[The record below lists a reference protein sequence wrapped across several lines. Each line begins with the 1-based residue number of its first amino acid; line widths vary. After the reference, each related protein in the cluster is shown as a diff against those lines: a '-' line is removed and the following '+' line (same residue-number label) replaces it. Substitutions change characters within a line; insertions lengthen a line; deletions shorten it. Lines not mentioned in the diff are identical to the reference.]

1 MRLIEES
8 VLLGGDLMPSE
19 LIINT
24 ANFLQGFIPV
34 LSLIGYL
41 PQWRKLV
48 RTKSSNDISLRS
60 WAIWTVVSL
69 IAAFY
74 AVVQY
79 QVTGVGVALVVSSMS
94 ILVFVF
100 VTVYL
105 VLKYRS
111 DKPAN

>member
-1 MRLIEES
+1 
-8 VLLGGDLMPSE
+8 MPSE
-19 LIINT
+19 SIINT
-24 ANFLQGFIPV
+24 ANFLQSFIPV

-41 PQWRKLV
+41 PQWKKLV

-60 WAIWTVVSL
+60 WIIWTVVYL

-79 QVTGVGVALVVSSMS
+79 QVTGIGVALVISSITVLM
-94 ILVFVF
+94 FVL

-105 VLKYRS
+105 VLMYRS
-111 DKPAN
+111 ENPSNAG